1 MLKLTKEATK
11 YTRLIVE
18 GRNVTKSIVW
28 SVKYPKFNSR
38 LRNIYNKNK
47 NEKEGKESKAW
58 GNLSLSLFLLFLI
71 LCLEDIKAY
80 LALVLSCIYG
90 VWGCEIITIDITET
104 CIGVGGWRK
113 LRVDLAHLLNPQ
125 LPACWFISFSFL

>member
-47 NEKEGKESKAW
+47 NEKEGKESKA
-58 GNLSLSLFLLFLI
+58 
-71 LCLEDIKAY
+71 
-80 LALVLSCIYG
+80 
-90 VWGCEIITIDITET
+90 
-104 CIGVGGWRK
+104 
-113 LRVDLAHLLNPQ
+113 
-125 LPACWFISFSFL
+125 